1 MAYNVLI
8 VDDSRTMRRVIQKC
22 ITLSGFAVEKF
33 WEAGDGKEALA
44 ILRAR
49 EVDLIVSDL
58 NMPEMNGIEMLKEMK
73 KDERLGQIPVLFIT
87 TLGQEK
93 VMQEAFD
100 LGVKEYL
107 QKPFHPEALRDV
119 LNRSVGKSLG

>member
-22 ITLSGFAVEKF
+22 ITLSGFAIGKF

-44 ILRAR
+44 ILQAQ
-49 EVDLIVSDL
+49 EVDLILSDL
-58 NMPEMNGIEMLKEMK
+58 NMPEMNGIEMLKELK
-73 KDERLGQIPVLFIT
+73 KDEKLCQIPVLFIT

-93 VMQEAFD
+93 VVQEAFD
-100 LGVKEYL
+100 LGIKEYI
-107 QKPFHPEALRDV
+107 QKPFRPETIRDI
-119 LNRSVGKSLG
+119 LNRSVEKSFG